1 LAGVVFQ
8 VKATELAS
16 VQRLE
21 AAELRKQEEKGRRLE
36 QARARAT
43 AETHLREKVAAAT
56 FARGYIKGNSTDD
69 DNDSFYISIKA
80 TSRVTITAAITMVS
94 VLITIT
100 ITIVIIIIVS
110 KNNASDS
117 DSNDDQDNEIRI
129 VTIAIDIHLLGKS
142 CLFRT
147 VCHEEPGKCEYQQL
161 CTTLIYSVSAV
172 P

>member
-56 FARGYIKGNSTDD
+56 FARGYIKGN
-69 DNDSFYISIKA
+69 NC
-80 TSRVTITAAITMVS
+80 
-94 VLITIT
+94 
-100 ITIVIIIIVS
+100 
-110 KNNASDS
+110 NN
-117 DSNDDQDNEIRI
+117 NNNKLHQ
-129 VTIAIDIHLLGKS
+129 
-142 CLFRT
+142 
-147 VCHEEPGKCEYQQL
+147 
-161 CTTLIYSVSAV
+161 
-172 P
+172 